1 MTDHASANAPDPAP
15 PAPDDAPPIG
25 EPPPDEVAGVAE
37 DGVDAGEVVVA
48 SVVPVGR
55 HEEVDG
61 ICGRIDAAPTLAVVL
76 HAPGGNRAL
85 AEELGMRRLVRHAR
99 ARGRLLAVATR
110 SGTLARRARRH
121 RVPVAS
127 APHRVHWGAGGK
139 AVLRLGFATL
149 LLPPVERYAA
159 HVVLGMLALA
169 ALAMLFT
176 AGPAATVTVYPPVE
190 RVERLVVVR
199 ASPRVDA
206 ANLETLTLPAEA
218 AAVERAVLLAV
229 PATGTVTRGVSPA
242 TATLVIANPTG
253 DAVTVPAGSI
263 VFALPE
269 FISFALDEAITV
281 PAGGEAEAAAT
292 AIDAGADGN
301 VAADAITQWRNQ
313 TFLALDV
320 SNPEAASGGTDDT
333 RRAVAAADLRALETL
348 AEEIAADVSLAALLA
363 EARPGHAVIARSAA
377 ATVELGTPSAAEGDP
392 ANAVFMEV
400 RTTVRAL
407 AIPPAALEALA
418 RSVLEAPDG
427 LGALVPGTVVAVETG
442 DAQRD
447 HADGS
452 YTSELRLIGAF
463 PDAPAPDAVEDA
475 VRGRGVGSA
484 EAELRSRYGYGD
496 VEVEL
501 SPGWAPWLPRFGFR
515 IDVAYA
521 VRPPE
526 PAPADGETA
535 DGP

>member
-1 MTDHASANAPDPAP
+1 MDASANAPDPAA
-15 PAPDDAPPIG
+15 PADAPPIG
-25 EPPPDEVAGVAE
+25 EPPPAEVAG
-37 DGVDAGEVVVA
+37 DGGGGEPSVA

-55 HEEVDG
+55 HEEIDG

-85 AEELGMRRLVRHAR
+85 AEELGMRRVVRHAR

-110 SGTLARRARRH
+110 SGTLTRRARRQ
-121 RVPVAS
+121 RVPVAT
-127 APHRVHWGAGGK
+127 APHRVHWGSGGR

-149 LLPPVERYAA
+149 LAPPVERYAP
-159 HVVLGMLALA
+159 HLVLGLLALA
-169 ALAMLFT
+169 ALAALFT
-176 AGPAATVTVYPPVE
+176 VGPAATVTVYPPVE

-206 ANLETLTLPAEA
+206 PNLETLTLPAES
-218 AAVERAVLLAV
+218 AAVERAILLAV

-242 TATLVIANPTG
+242 AATLVIANPTG

-269 FISFALDEAITV
+269 FVSFALDEAVTV
-281 PAGGEAEAAAT
+281 PAGGQTEAAAT
-292 AIDAGADGN
+292 AIAAGAEGN

-313 TFLALDV
+313 SFIALDV
-320 SNPEAASGGTDDT
+320 TNPEAASGGADDT
-333 RRAVAAADLRALETL
+333 RRAVAAADLRALGTL
-348 AEEIAADVSLAALLA
+348 ADEIAGDVSLAALLA

-392 ANAVFMEV
+392 AAAVFMEV

-407 AIPPAALEALA
+407 VIPPAALEALA
-418 RSVLEAPDG
+418 RSVLEAPEG
-427 LGALVPGTVVAVETG
+427 FGALIPGTVVAVETDG
-442 DAQRD
+442 ARRN

-452 YTSELRLIGAF
+452 YTSELRLSGAF
-463 PDAPAPDAVEDA
+463 PDAPAPAAVEDA
-475 VRGRGVGSA
+475 VRGRSAASA
-484 EAELRSRYGYGD
+484 EAELRSRYGSED
-496 VEVEL
+496 VEIEL

-515 IDVAYA
+515 IDVAFA
-521 VRPPE
+521 ARPPE
-526 PAPADGETA
+526 PAPDDGETA

>member
-1 MTDHASANAPDPAP
+1 MWGKSLVGYSAMHSTPLA
-15 PAPDDAPPIG
+15 
-25 EPPPDEVAGVAE
+25 VCVC
-37 DGVDAGEVVVA
+37 VCVC
-48 SVVPVGR
+48 
-55 HEEVDG
+55 HEEIDG

-85 AEELGMRRLVRHAR
+85 AEELGMRRVVRHVR

-110 SGTLARRARRH
+110 SGTLARRARRQ

-127 APHRVHWGAGGK
+127 APHRVHWGSGGK

-149 LLPPVERYAA
+149 LLPPVERYAP
-159 HVVLGMLALA
+159 HLVLGLLALA
-169 ALAMLFT
+169 ALVALFT
-176 AGPAATVTVYPPVE
+176 VGPAATVTVYPPVE
-190 RVERLVVVR
+190 RVERVVVVR

-206 ANLETLTLPAEA
+206 ANLETLTLPAEP
-218 AAVERAVLLAV
+218 AAVERAILLAV

-242 TATLVIANPTG
+242 TATLAIANPTG

-269 FISFALDEAITV
+269 FVSFALDEAVTV
-281 PAGGEAEAAAT
+281 PAGGEAEAAVT
-292 AIDAGADGN
+292 AIAAGAAGN

-313 TFLALDV
+313 SFLALDV
-320 SNPEAASGGTDDT
+320 TNPEAASGGEDDT
-333 RRAVAAADLRALETL
+333 RRAVATADLRALETL
-348 AEEIAADVSLAALLA
+348 AGEIAADVSLAALLA

-377 ATVELGTPSAAEGDP
+377 ATVELGTPSAAEGD
-392 ANAVFMEV
+392 AAAAVFMEV

-418 RSVLEAPDG
+418 RSVLEAPEG

-442 DAQRD
+442 GVQRD

-452 YTSELRLIGAF
+452 YTSELRLGAAF
-463 PDAPAPDAVEDA
+463 PDAPDSAAVEDA
-475 VRGRGVGSA
+475 VRGRSAGSA
-484 EAELRSRYGYGD
+484 EAELRSRYSNED
-496 VEVEL
+496 VEIEL
-501 SPGWAPWLPRFGFR
+501 SPGWVPWLPRFGFR

-526 PAPADGETA
+526 PAPDDGEPA